1 VHHAQND
8 WQTRI
13 PDWSRRDSIRLLP
26 ISEQWASN
34 VLSGI
39 FNNESDLTTTS
50 VGRTFRKTLNERAD
64 SAQAELYTAG
74 LAYVPIDVHV
84 PILDIPHLPVGDFDP
99 SRMLTRAVIQGSFAL
114 DRRDYTAFF
123 AEMISSLH
131 GVSASRR

>member
-1 VHHAQND
+1 
-8 WQTRI
+8 
-13 PDWSRRDSIRLLP
+13 
-26 ISEQWASN
+26 
-34 VLSGI
+34 
-39 FNNESDLTTTS
+39 LTTTS